1 MKHNRHPIL
10 VQIYDSLKD
19 LYTRE
24 ELKSLSKII
33 CEDLLKINYLSLY
46 LDKDIIISEKQKK
59 ELSSIL
65 NRLQQSEPI
74 QYITGQAEFMGHIFN
89 VADGV
94 LIPRAETELLVDI
107 IIKRESKATRIL
119 DVGTGSGCIAISL
132 CKGIV
137 GSYVEAWD
145 VSSEALKIAEGNNL
159 KNNSSVV
166 FKQIDLFNVSPTD
179 SLFDLIVSNPP
190 YITEKERIGMD
201 RNVLDWEP
209 DLALFVPNNDPLIYY
224 RKIAEIS
231 KSLLHENGVLYFEIN
246 RLFGKEIVVMLKN
259 MGYSNVEL
267 MQDFYHCDRF
277 IRAEKWVQ

>member
-74 QYITGQAEFMGHIFN
+74 QYITGQTEFMGHIFN

-94 LIPRAETELLVDI
+94 LIPRAETELLVDR
-107 IIKRESKATRIL
+107 K
-119 DVGTGSGCIAISL
+119 
-132 CKGIV
+132 
-137 GSYVEAWD
+137 
-145 VSSEALKIAEGNNL
+145 
-159 KNNSSVV
+159 SVV
-166 FKQIDLFNVSPTD
+166 
-179 SLFDLIVSNPP
+179 
-190 YITEKERIGMD
+190 
-201 RNVLDWEP
+201 
-209 DLALFVPNNDPLIYY
+209 
-224 RKIAEIS
+224 
-231 KSLLHENGVLYFEIN
+231 
-246 RLFGKEIVVMLKN
+246 
-259 MGYSNVEL
+259 
-267 MQDFYHCDRF
+267 
-277 IRAEKWVQ
+277 